1 MTVSCVAV
9 TCDTLESVTDYQSTI
24 DLSNLNR
31 SVFTDCPEALN
42 ADNYNA
48 SQISVIAQQAL
59 NVSVHC
65 ILIVLRT
72 IASILY
78 FVLSICMS
86 CMCFY
91 IIQPTGRNIIINKCS
106 SSSEFVLCII
116 IIIIIIINFIIIIII
131 AIIITVSCSSR
142 KKNVIS
148 GQCM

>member
-86 CMCFY
+86 CICFY
-91 IIQPTGRNIIINKCS
+91 IIQPTGCNIIINKRS
-106 SSSEFVLCII
+106 
-116 IIIIIIINFIIIIII
+116 
-131 AIIITVSCSSR
+131 
-142 KKNVIS
+142 KKNPRINKPSDCRYIILENRLPSVGLVMCFVFCSFCIFCAS
-148 GQCM
+148 IQLLC